1 MTTAP
6 VKKGDEKD
14 SEQQDEPVGGP
25 ADRLLRFAE
34 NIVYTAAGVLLLFG
48 AVVVMVMVCYHL
60 ALDIDEGARDAVAE
74 ALDGLLLAF
83 ILLELLAGIRA
94 TMTEKKLVAEPFLIV
109 GIIASIKEIVVVTL
123 NSQKTIGG
131 NGEAFNDAMTEVSVL
146 GGLVLVLALA
156 SYCVRRKE
164 REPEE
169 EKNA

>member
-1 MTTAP
+1 MGESVSTAAA
-6 VKKGDEKD
+6 KKGNET
-14 SEQQDEPVGGP
+14 EEPVAEP
-25 ADRLLRFAE
+25 ADRILRFAE
-34 NIVYTAAGVLLLFG
+34 NIVYAAAGILLLFG
-48 AVVVMVMVCYHL
+48 AVAVMVMVCYHL
-60 ALDIDEGARDAVAE
+60 ALDIDEGAREAVAE

-109 GIIASIKEIVVVTL
+109 GIIASIKEIVLVTL
-123 NSQKTIGG
+123 ASQETIGD

-156 SYCVRRKE
+156 SFVVRRKE